1 VNTILLV
8 DDEYSIVEVLTHLLE
23 EEGYTVLTAANGQD
37 GLDRASEKAPD
48 LVITDLMMPIMDGD
62 ELLRELRK
70 SAALRHVPVIL
81 ITSAPA
87 SAFRDLPWADLLAK
101 PFEFEELL
109 RAIRRALRPGKPKG
123 GHERRNGAAR
133 QRRRFKV
140 KLGSVVGFTTDIST
154 NGFSTEMM
162 RVLPAGRTVEGK
174 IEALGRAVDFK
185 GCVIWSS
192 PGDPNLNLRGRMGV
206 SFTNASA
213 ELLELV
219 NSR

>member
-1 VNTILLV
+1 MKTILLV

-23 EEGYTVLTAANGQD
+23 EEGYTVVTAANGRD
-37 GLDRASEKAPD
+37 ALDRASGRPPD

-70 SAALRHVPVIL
+70 NGSLSHVPVIL

-87 SAFRDLPWADLLAK
+87 TAFQDLPWADLLTK

-109 RAIRRALRPGKPKG
+109 RAVSRALQKGKAKG
-123 GHERRNGAAR
+123 GHERRNQAR
-133 QRRRFKV
+133 HRRRFKL
-140 KLGSVVGFTTDIST
+140 KLGTAVAFTTDVST
-154 NGFSTEMM
+154 SGFSTEMM

-174 IEALGRAVDFK
+174 LEAAGRVVDFK
-185 GCVIWSS
+185 GRVIWSA

-213 ELLELV
+213 ELLALV
-219 NSR
+219 DSQ